1 MRGACSATAVATTA
15 VAMVSFFG
23 GVAVDSVVGASAP
36 SSPLLGRGFFGVPP
50 PRRRHHHRNSRTQRH
65 PGDILFAV
73 ARGGG
78 GDEPAADDDDDDDAP
93 LYFPGLLDAVVV
105 PPAHS
110 SGAAATPA
118 AATAS
123 SDCAVSLTRT
133 KASEL
138 KLKSGNVVAVIGK
151 RRRASYARVVV
162 ISDKEGGSGGGG
174 GGGNK
179 AKIGRNLASN
189 LRIRDDDKLRIVT
202 LDDLA
207 SMGEDD
213 DDEHCDG
220 AGSYGLGPRPT
231 AVASSVTFH
240 PLKDSA
246 SSSDEAGDD
255 ELSERFVRPYLDSSA
270 SDEDG
275 AVALLRQ
282 GHVLSLVDESGVVME
297 FSVGHLDVEGGSDD
311 DEKGENMG

>member
-1 MRGACSATAVATTA
+1 
-15 VAMVSFFG
+15 MVSFFG
-23 GVAVDSVVGASAP
+23 GVAVDSVVGASSP
-36 SSPLLGRGFFGVPP
+36 SSPLLGRGFFGVAP
-50 PRRRHHHRNSRTQRH
+50 PRRRHHHQRH
-65 PGDILFAV
+65 QGDILFAV

-78 GDEPAADDDDDDDAP
+78 DDEPAADDDDDAP

-105 PPAHS
+105 SPARS
-110 SGAAATPA
+110 SGAAATP

-138 KLKSGNVVAVIGK
+138 KVKSGDVVAVIGK

-162 ISDKEGGSGGGG
+162 VSDKKGGSGEGGG
-174 GGGNK
+174 GSK

-207 SMGEDD
+207 GGEEGEDD
-213 DDEHCDG
+213 DDE

-246 SSSDEAGDD
+246 SDEASDD

-275 AVALLRQ
+275 VALLRE
-282 GHVLSLVDESGVVME
+282 GHVLSLVDESGVVVE
-297 FSVGHLDVEGGSDD
+297 FSVGHLDVEGAAD
-311 DEKGENMG
+311 DEKGENGEEERGGKGGGMGGVT